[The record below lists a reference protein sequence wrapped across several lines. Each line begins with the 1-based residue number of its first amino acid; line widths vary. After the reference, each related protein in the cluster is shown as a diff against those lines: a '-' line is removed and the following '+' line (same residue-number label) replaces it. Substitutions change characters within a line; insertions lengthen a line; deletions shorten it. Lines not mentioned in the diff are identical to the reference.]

1 MLVQIAN
8 LLGPVLQNE
17 LIAKELM
24 NQLDN
29 SSNTEHRFRIYEVSL
44 GFKYCL
50 LSSTESSIIEFQCLF
65 PQENLEIIL
74 KPKMPQLFYLLV
86 IRLFRFSSVVLS
98 ESPLKLSFQVA
109 ISSLKSDKTT
119 VVGTTKT
126 ILTRAMNELEGR
138 QNGDGREC

>member
-119 VVGTTKT
+119 VVETTKT

-138 QNGDGREC
+138 QNGDGREF